1 MKKPTFLRSD
11 TVRHIRLGK
20 TKRRL
25 QKWRRPKGRHSKM
38 RRKHVGYPVQPGIGY
53 KQAAPV
59 SGLIKG
65 KKPVHITTLKDMDSL
80 QKGQLI
86 IINRRIGARKRVD
99 LLKKAHELHLSVLN
113 AGGYAHES
121 R

>member
-1 MKKPTFLRSD
+1 MKKPRFLRSD

-25 QKWRRPKGRHSKM
+25 QKWRKPRGRHNKM
-38 RRKHVGYPVQPGIGY
+38 RRKRFGYPVQPGIGY
-53 KQAAPV
+53 KQSSAV

-65 KKPVHITTLKDMDSL
+65 KRPIHVVNLTDLRNL
-80 QKGQLI
+80 PKGQLI
-86 IINRRIGARKRVD
+86 VMSRRLGARKKLA
-99 LLKKAHELHLSVLN
+99 LLKQAHEMHLIVLN
-113 AGGYAHES
+113 AREAVHET

>member
-1 MKKPTFLRSD
+1 MKKLKFLRSD
-11 TVRHIRLGK
+11 TVRHVRLGK

-25 QKWRRPKGRHSKM
+25 QKWRRPKGRHSKI

-53 KQAAPV
+53 KRAASV
-59 SGLIKG
+59 SGLVKG
-65 KKPVHITTLKDMDSL
+65 KKPVHIVAEKDMVSL

-86 IINRRIGARKRVD
+86 VISRRIGARKRLD

-113 AGGYAHES
+113 AGGHSHES